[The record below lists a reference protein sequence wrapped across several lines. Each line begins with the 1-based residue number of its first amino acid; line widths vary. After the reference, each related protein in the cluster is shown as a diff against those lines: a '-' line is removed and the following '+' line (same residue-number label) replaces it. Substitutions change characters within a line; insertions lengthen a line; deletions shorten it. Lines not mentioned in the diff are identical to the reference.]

1 MIRYSDELIDEIKNN
16 NDIVDVVSQ
25 YVHLKEVEE
34 IILDYVHFITRNH
47 LLLQFLQIS
56 KYFIALDVE

>member
-25 YVHLKEVEE
+25 YVHLKRSGRNYFG
-34 IILDYVHFITRNH
+34 LCPVHN
-47 LLLQFLQIS
+47 
-56 KYFIALDVE
+56 

>member
-25 YVHLKEVEE
+25 YVHLKRSG
-34 IILDYVHFITRNH
+34 RN
-47 LLLQFLQIS
+47 
-56 KYFIALDVE
+56 